1 MINIYSDTNQIAL
14 KYLKDT
20 EANIC
25 NILVMTG
32 DFKIRDSS
40 WDLLFPFYLS
50 YNNLLSNIA
59 DSLNLLLSN
68 PTIQVP
74 TRYLDNTNDINSVID
89 LMFLRPNSSEI
100 DNYTI
105 YSKLQ
110 YSLDYT
116 LLTVDIFLIEE
127 FVLDK

>member
-40 WDLLFPFYLS
+40 WDLLFPFHLS

-110 YSLDYT
+110 YSLDHT
-116 LLTVDIFLIEE
+116 LLTVDIFIIEG

>member
-1 MINIYSDTNQIAL
+1 MINIYSNTNQTAL

-32 DFKIRDSS
+32 DFNIRDSS
-40 WDLLFPFYLS
+40 WDPLFPFHLS
-50 YNNLLSNIA
+50 HNNLLSDVA
-59 DSLNLLLSN
+59 DSLNFLLSN

-74 TRYLDNTNDINSVID
+74 TRYLDNTNDVNSVID
-89 LMFLRPNSSEI
+89 LMFLRPNFSEI

-105 YSKLQ
+105 HS
-110 YSLDYT
+110 
-116 LLTVDIFLIEE
+116 F
-127 FVLDK
+127 

>member
-1 MINIYSDTNQIAL
+1 
-14 KYLKDT
+14 
-20 EANIC
+20 
-25 NILVMTG
+25 MTG

-40 WDLLFPFYLS
+40 WDLLFPFHLS

-68 PTIQVP
+68 PTIQVS

-89 LMFLRPNSSEI
+89 SMFLRPNFSEI

-110 YSLDYT
+110 YSLDHA
-116 LLTVDIFLIEE
+116 LLTVDIFIIEE